1 MTLFALLRQA
11 AEHHGDRPFITWP
24 ESGGLDDQRDT
35 VTTYADALNQVI
47 ALAARLRTYDVGA
60 GDRVVAVLPSGP
72 ELALLWFA
80 VAAVGAVLVP
90 LDPRLTDV
98 ELRALLEHAE
108 PAMTIL
114 PPNRA
119 ELADACSSRVVMS
132 SALATAV
139 SHETHEP
146 RPPLPAGAPVAVL
159 YTSGSTGAPKG
170 CVLTHASFVVP
181 TEAFASRLGLRDDDV
196 FLHVLPLQHMAGLSL
211 LASAVHCGAHVIL
224 RPRFSGSRF
233 WRDVARYRIT
243 VFRHLGEMLGVLYAR
258 PEGTR
263 AEAASLRVIYGGGA
277 TAHLAEQVIRRF
289 GVPVVE
295 GYGLSETN
303 TLMCNRLGDEVPG
316 TLGQPLPHVSIRLVD
331 GDGEEVV
338 GPGIGELWVR
348 RNPAT
353 TLGYFASPERT
364 RRAFVGAWFRTG
376 DLVRRDAAGRL
387 TFQGRNDEVIRRRGE
402 NIDPAEIEDVLRS
415 CPGVRQ
421 AAAVGLPDAF
431 GSTELAAFLE
441 PAQGAIIDEDEVL
454 DMCTRRLAAFKRPRV
469 VHILDRLPRTATEKV
484 NRGELR
490 TLAAKLG
497 QSSVGAAEAQK
508 GAIGAVGA

>member
-1 MTLFALLRQA
+1 MTLFALLRKA

-24 ESGGLDDQRDT
+24 ASGGLDDERDT
-35 VTTYADALNQVI
+35 VTTYGDAMNRVI
-47 ALAARLRTYDVGA
+47 ALAARLRSHDVGA
-60 GDRVVAVLPSGP
+60 GDRVAAVLPSGP

-80 VAAVGAVLVP
+80 VAAIGAVLVP

-98 ELRALLEHAE
+98 ELKVLLEHAE
-108 PAMTIL
+108 PTVTIVT
-114 PPNRA
+114 PDRA
-119 ELADACSSRVVMS
+119 ELVDGCRSQVVMS
-132 SALATAV
+132 PALATAAG
-139 SHETHEP
+139 HEMPAP

-170 CVLTHASFVVP
+170 CVLTHASFLVP
-181 TEAFASRLGLRDDDV
+181 TAAFGSRLGLRDDDV

-243 VFRHLGEMLGVLYAR
+243 VFRHLGEMLGVVCAR
-258 PEGTR
+258 PDGTR
-263 AEAASLRVIYGGGA
+263 AHAASLRVIYGGGA
-277 TAHLAEQVIRRF
+277 TAHLAQQFSRRF

-303 TLMCNRLGDEVPG
+303 TLICNRLGEEVAG
-316 TLGQPLPHVSIRLVD
+316 TLGEPLPHVSIRLVD

-348 RNPAT
+348 RNQAT

-364 RRAFVGAWFRTG
+364 RRAFVGGWFRSG
-376 DLVRRDAAGRL
+376 DLVRRDAVGRL

-402 NIDPAEIEDVLRS
+402 NIDPAEIEEVLRS
-415 CPGVRQ
+415 CPGVRR
-421 AAAVGLPDAF
+421 AAAVGVPDSF
-431 GSTELAAFLE
+431 GGTELAAFVEL
-441 PAQGAIIDEDEVL
+441 AQGAIIDEDEVL
-454 DMCTRRLAAFKRPRV
+454 EMCTRRLATFKRPRA

-490 TLAAKLG
+490 ALAAKLG
-497 QSSVGAAEAQK
+497 QSSIGAAEAQA
-508 GAIGAVGA
+508 GAIGVAGA